1 MTSLDQ
7 AIERSNIREEAMR
20 RIRAAIIYGE
30 IEAGRIHSAPALAAR
45 MGVSVTPVREAL
57 LELANRG
64 MVTQVRNRG
73 FRVVEHTAEDV
84 EAVLELRELLEVP
97 KMASLAGRLS
107 SMESAGFRELVDAG
121 IEAAHRGDLG
131 EFLALDRRFHL
142 GLLRRAG
149 NPRVADVVDQAL
161 DHLRLVT
168 FATPAARPAL
178 LRVAEGHR
186 AIIDAILGGDPA
198 EVERAVREHLALT
211 RTSLRQRAGSEQA
224 AA

>member
-1 MTSLDQ
+1 MTSLDD
-7 AIERSNIREEAMR
+7 AIERPSLREEAMR

-57 LELANRG
+57 LELTNRG
-64 MVTQVRNRG
+64 MVIQVRNRG
-73 FRVVEHTAEDV
+73 FRVVGQTAEDV

-97 KMASLAGRLS
+97 MTASLAGRLGAR
-107 SMESAGFRELVDAG
+107 ELAGFRELVDAG
-121 IEAAHRGDLG
+121 IEAARRGDLG
-131 EFLALDRRFHL
+131 EFLDLDRRFHL

-161 DHLRLVT
+161 DQLRLVA
-168 FATPAARPAL
+168 FAKAAGRTSLVP
-178 LRVAEGHR
+178 VAEGHGTIVG
-186 AIIDAILGGDPA
+186 AIAGGDRTL
-198 EVERAVREHLALT
+198 VERAVREHLALT
-211 RTSLRQRAGSEQA
+211 RTSLPQAQEQA

>member
-1 MTSLDQ
+1 MTSLDDV
-7 AIERSNIREEAMR
+7 IERPSLREEAMR

-57 LELANRG
+57 LELTNRG

-73 FRVVEHTAEDV
+73 FRVVGQTAEDV

-97 KMASLAGRLS
+97 MTASLAGRLGAR
-107 SMESAGFRELVDAG
+107 ELAGFHVLVDAG
-121 IEAAHRGDLG
+121 IEAARRGDLG
-131 EFLALDRRFHL
+131 EFLDLDRRFHL

-149 NPRVADVVDQAL
+149 NLRVADVVDQAL
-161 DHLRLVT
+161 DQLRLVA
-168 FATPAARPAL
+168 FAKPAGRTSLVP
-178 LRVAEGHR
+178 VAEGHGT
-186 AIIDAILGGDPA
+186 IVDAIAGGDRTA
-198 EVERAVREHLALT
+198 VECAVREHLALT
-211 RTSLRQRAGSEQA
+211 RTSLPQAQEQA